1 MPIDGL
7 ASSIGLEK
15 LLNNFKDNMI
25 AAPEPSEQEL
35 FMHSYEPQFGISF
48 TGGKNFSATESS
60 LVLNFKEDLYFG
72 ILSYEA
78 ESISN
83 TIINNYES
91 IEAEEPII
99 DSYQFFQG
107 TTEETDATLLTFH
120 LSEQENETISYKKPI
135 EFQLSINDEITSAED
150 DYINSI
156 PRKEIEF
163 DVLSSLGVIATEDA
177 ITESTTTGTSTEITS
192 ATGVIT
198 DVGGP
203 TATGTRT
210 NILRDGTATRD
221 VTIGSS

>member
-60 LVLNFKEDLYFG
+60 LVLNFKDDLYFG

-99 DSYQFFQG
+99 DNFQIISG
-107 TTEETDATLLTFH
+107 ESETNSSIMYFH
-120 LSEQENETISYKKPI
+120 LPEQENEIISYKKPI

-156 PRKEIEF
+156 PRKEIQF
-163 DVLSSLGVIATEDA
+163 DILSSLGVIATEDA

-192 ATGVIT
+192 TTGVIT

-210 NILRDGTATRD
+210 NILTDGTATRD
-221 VTIGSS
+221 VTIGSY

>member
-60 LVLNFKEDLYFG
+60 LVLNFKDDLYFG

-99 DSYQFFQG
+99 DNFQIISG
-107 TTEETDATLLTFH
+107 ESETNSSIMYFH
-120 LSEQENETISYKKPI
+120 LPEQENEIISYKKPI

-156 PRKEIEF
+156 PRKEIQF
-163 DVLSSLGVIATEDA
+163 DILSSLGVIATEDA
-177 ITESTTTGTSTEITS
+177 IAESTTTGTSTEITS

-221 VTIGSS
+221 VTIRSY